1 MAVESVDATDVTS
14 SSDGRSGGPR
24 PPLRGTL
31 PIALLAKIFF
41 LATVNAISLWALVQL
56 VPEGAWL
63 AVTFLV
69 IATVAIDVIYLN
81 RSRWSIPYKYLL
93 PGTLFLLVF
102 QLYPVVYTAYIST
115 TNLGTG
121 NLLDKEAAI
130 DQIVATSIGATES
143 GTTYAAQPA
152 QADDGTLGLVLVDGA
167 TDPPS
172 LFVGTADGLT
182 PVEESDVTRDGDRI
196 VEAAGFTVLNLGQ
209 AADFEQEFAA
219 LQVPTEEGLIQLST
233 FTRAALVEFRLQY
246 DEEADQIVDTATGQR
261 FSPSDNGYFVADDG
275 TRLNPGW
282 QVNVGFEN
290 YRRVFESEAIRGPF
304 LRVFVWNWVFAA
316 GTVLFGFALGLLLAI
331 TLNHPKL
338 RGKALY
344 RALLIFPYALPSF
357 LTVLVWQ
364 GMMNRN
370 FGIIN
375 DLTGLDTPWL
385 TDPWMA
391 RVSVLIVSTWL
402 TFPYFFLVTTGAL
415 QSIPGELTEAAHV
428 DGASGLQS
436 FRHITLPLLLIA
448 VAPLMIASFAFNFN
462 NFNVI
467 YMLNRGGPPIPGA
480 ETPAGSTDILVSYTY
495 RLAFESGR
503 GQDLAFATAISIL
516 IFLHV
521 ALFSAW
527 SFRKT
532 AKLEDI

>member
-1 MAVESVDATDVTS
+1 MVNRSVDATDVTS
-14 SSDGRSGGPR
+14 APDGRSGGLR

-31 PIALLAKIFF
+31 PIALLAKFLF
-41 LATVNAISLWALVQL
+41 LATLNALSLWAFIQL

-69 IATVAIDVIYLN
+69 IATAAIDLVYLT
-81 RSRWSIPYKYLL
+81 RSRWSIPYKYLV
-93 PGTLFLLVF
+93 PGTIFLLVF
-102 QLYPVVYTAYIST
+102 QMYPVVYTAYISS

-121 NLLDKEAAI
+121 NILDKDAAI
-130 DQIVATSIGATES
+130 DQIVATSVGSTES
-143 GTTYAAQPA
+143 DTSYVAQAAQ
-152 QADDGTLGLVLVDGA
+152 DSDGTLGLILIDEA

-172 LFVGTADGLT
+172 LFVGTAEGLT
-182 PVEESDVTRDGDRI
+182 PISESDVARDGDRI
-196 VEAAGFTVLNLGQ
+196 VEASGFAALNLGQ
-209 AADFEQEFAA
+209 AADFEQELAA
-219 LQVPTEEGLIQLST
+219 LQIPADEGVIRLRT
-233 FTRAALVEFRLQY
+233 FTRAALVEYRLQY
-246 DEEADQIVDTATGQR
+246 DEAADAIVDTSTDR
-261 FSPSDNGYFVADDG
+261 RYLPSEGYFVADDG
-275 TRLNPGW
+275 SRLTPGW
-282 QVNVGFEN
+282 QVNVGFDN

-304 LRVFVWNWVFAA
+304 LRVFLWNWVFAA
-316 GTVLFGFALGLLLAI
+316 GTVLFGFAVGLLLAMS
-331 TLNHPKL
+331 LDHPKL
-338 RGKALY
+338 RGKSLY

-370 FGIIN
+370 FGVIN

-436 FRHITLPLLLIA
+436 FRFITMPLLLIA
-448 VAPLMIASFAFNFN
+448 VAPLLIASFAFNFN

-467 YMLNRGGPPIPGA
+467 YMLNRGGPPIRGA
-480 ETPAGSTDILVSYTY
+480 RTPAGSTDILVSYTY

-521 ALFSAW
+521 AIFSAW

-532 AKLEDI
+532 ARLEDI

>member
-1 MAVESVDATDVTS
+1 MGGVSVER
-14 SSDGRSGGPR
+14 SDTTPAADHRSGGHR
-24 PPLRGTL
+24 PPLRSAFPLGVM
-31 PIALLAKIFF
+31 AKVAF
-41 LATVNAISLWALVQL
+41 LATVNALSLWALTRMIA
-56 VPEGAWL
+56 EGVWL

-69 IATVAIDVIYLN
+69 VSTVAIDVIYLN
-81 RSRWSIPYKYLL
+81 TRRWSIPYKYLL
-93 PGTLFLLVF
+93 PGTIFLLVF
-102 QLYPVVYTAYIST
+102 QAYPVVYTAYIST

-121 NLLDKEAAI
+121 NLLDKDAAV
-130 DQIVATSIGATES
+130 DQVVATSIGSTES
-143 GTTYAAQPA
+143 DTSYVA
-152 QADDGTLGLVLVDGA
+152 QAAIDDGGSLGLILVDES

-172 LFVGTADGLT
+172 LFLGTADELT
-182 PVEESDVTRDGDRI
+182 AISEADLVRDGDRI
-196 VEAAGFTVLNLGQ
+196 VGAVGFTALTLGEAADYEQDL
-209 AADFEQEFAA
+209 ADLEIPADDGVIR
-219 LQVPTEEGLIQLST
+219 LRT
-233 FTRAALVEFRLQY
+233 FSRAALVEYSLRY
-246 DEEADQIVDTATGQR
+246 DEATDTMVDTTTGEVY
-261 FSPSDNGYFVADDG
+261 SPSEGYFVSADGD
-275 TRLNPGW
+275 RLTPGW
-282 QVNVGFEN
+282 QINVGFDN
-290 YRRVFESEAIRGPF
+290 YRRVFQSEAIRGPF

-316 GTVLFGFALGLLLAI
+316 GTVLFGFAVGLLLAI
-331 TLNHPKL
+331 SLDHPKL
-338 RGKALY
+338 RGKKLY
-344 RALLIFPYALPSF
+344 RSLLIFPYALPSF

-375 DLTGLDTPWL
+375 QLTGLDTPWL

-391 RVSVLIVSTWL
+391 RLSVLIVSTWL
-402 TFPYFFLVTTGAL
+402 TFPYFFLVSTGAL
-415 QSIPGELTEAAHV
+415 QSIPEDLTEAARV
-428 DGASGLQS
+428 DGANPRQA
-436 FRHITLPLLLIA
+436 FRAVTLPLLLVA

-480 ETPAGSTDILVSYTY
+480 ETPAGNTDILVTYTY

-532 AKLEDI
+532 ARLEEI

>member
-1 MAVESVDATDVTS
+1 VVARSVDATDVTS
-14 SSDGRSGGPR
+14 TPDGRTGGPR
-24 PPLRGTL
+24 PPVRGTL
-31 PIALLAKIFF
+31 PIALLAKFFF
-41 LATVNAISLWALVQL
+41 LATINALSLWALIQL

-69 IATVAIDVIYLN
+69 VATVAIDIVYLN
-81 RSRWSIPYKYLL
+81 RAHWSIPYKYLV
-93 PGTLFLLVF
+93 PGTIFLLVF
-102 QLYPVVYTAYIST
+102 QLYPVVYTAYISS

-121 NLLDKEAAI
+121 NLLGKSAAI
-130 DQIVATSIGATES
+130 DQVVAASIGSTES
-143 GTTYAAQPA
+143 GTTYVA
-152 QADDGTLGLVLVDGA
+152 QAARNDDGTLGLILTDES

-172 LFVGTADGLT
+172 LFVGTSEELT
-182 PVEESDVTRDGDRI
+182 PVADEDVTRDGDR
-196 VEAAGFTVLNLGQ
+196 VVAAAGFAALNLGQ
-209 AADFEQEFAA
+209 AADFEQELAA
-219 LQVPTEEGLIQLST
+219 LEVPTDEGVIRLRT

-246 DEEADQIVDTATGQR
+246 DEAADEIVDTATGER
-261 FSPSDNGYFVADDG
+261 YRPSEGYFVSDDG
-275 TRLNPGW
+275 TRLTPGW
-282 QVNVGFEN
+282 KVNVGFDN

-304 LRVFVWNWVFAA
+304 LRVFLWNWAFAA
-316 GTVLFGFALGLLLAI
+316 GTVLFGFAIGLLLAMS
-331 TLNHPKL
+331 LDHPKL
-338 RGKALY
+338 RGKSLY

-375 DLTGLDTPWL
+375 GLTGLDTPWL

-415 QSIPGELTEAAHV
+415 QSIPGELTEAARV
-428 DGASGLQS
+428 DGANGLQS
-436 FRHITLPLLLIA
+436 FRHITLPLLLVA

-467 YMLNRGGPPIPGA
+467 YMLNRGGPPIRGA
-480 ETPAGSTDILVSYTY
+480 ATPAGSTDILVSYTY

-521 ALFSAW
+521 AVFSAW

-532 AKLEDI
+532 AKLEEL

>member
-1 MAVESVDATDVTS
+1 MVAESVDATDVTS
-14 SSDGRSGGPR
+14 APDSRSGGPR
-24 PPLRGTL
+24 PPLRGT
-31 PIALLAKIFF
+31 PSFALLAKILF
-41 LATVNAISLWALVQL
+41 LATVNALSLWALVQL
-56 VPEGAWL
+56 VPEGAWM

-69 IATVAIDVIYLN
+69 VATAAIDIVYFD
-81 RSRWSIPYKYLL
+81 RSRWSIPFKYLL
-93 PGTLFLLVF
+93 PGTVFLLVF
-102 QLYPVVYTAYIST
+102 QMYPVVYTAYIST

-121 NLLDKEAAI
+121 NILDKDAAI
-130 DQIVATSIGATES
+130 DQIVATSVGTTES
-143 GTTYAAQPA
+143 DTSYVAQAAQ
-152 QADDGTLGLVLVDGA
+152 DDEGTLGLILTDQS

-172 LFVGTADGLT
+172 IFIGTADGLT
-182 PVEESDVTRDGDRI
+182 TISESDVTRDGDRI
-196 VEAAGFTVLNLGQ
+196 LAAAGFTALTLGQ
-209 AADFEQEFAA
+209 AADFQQELAA
-219 LQVPTEEGLIQLST
+219 LQVPTDEGVVRLRT
-233 FTRAALVEFRLQY
+233 FSRAALVEYRLQY
-246 DEEADQIVDTATGQR
+246 DEAADEIVDTATDER
-261 FSPSDNGYFVADDG
+261 YSPSQGYFVAEDG
-275 TRLNPGW
+275 SRLNPGW
-282 QVNVGFEN
+282 RVNVGFEN

-304 LRVFVWNWVFAA
+304 LRVFLWNWVFAA

-331 TLNHPKL
+331 TLDHPLL
-338 RGKALY
+338 RGKRTY
-344 RALLIFPYALPSF
+344 RALLIFPYAMPSF

-364 GMMNRN
+364 GMMNKN

-385 TDPWMA
+385 TNPWMA

-402 TFPYFFLVTTGAL
+402 TFPYFFLVSTGAL
-415 QSIPGELTEAAHV
+415 QSIPSELTDAARV
-428 DGASGLQS
+428 DGANGPQS

-448 VAPLMIASFAFNFN
+448 LAPLMIASFAFNFN

-480 ETPAGSTDILVSYTY
+480 ATPAGSTDILVSYTY

-521 ALFSAW
+521 AIFSAW

-532 AKLEDI
+532 AKLEDL